1 MAFISP
7 TRLHFFVS
15 ISDSI
20 ASLLMFILV
29 VTSVLNLFFFN
40 ATKLKLGNEMNPIVH
55 FSISALL
62 IVLVIGLALLRK
74 RNIRPAVIL
83 CGISISAL
91 ALVSYLAPTFAMFV
105 AVLLFVVFF
114 PYAISNYLLRKTNN
128 NEYEI

>member
-1 MAFISP
+1 
-7 TRLHFFVS
+7 
-15 ISDSI
+15 
-20 ASLLMFILV
+20 MFILV